1 MKAQLSQT
9 LAWTYV
15 TLIAILIAGA
25 VYVDLS
31 TRPEGDL
38 LAPLEPVF
46 YVIPLAFAFV
56 GALIISRQPG
66 NRIGLLMMGPSASMF
81 VVVDAYLRP
90 FVNGYAPLPETP
102 SPVFLLIL
110 WFSNWNWTLLIF
122 PLMYIMALFPNGRP
136 LSRRWG
142 WLSGIG
148 YLLAG
153 VLIFFSTFSESLSS
167 GSGNADWSYPNP
179 VGFIPAEW
187 IAESAIIPFIAL
199 MPVWVVLSA
208 VSLFVRFRR
217 ARGMEREQIKWLF
230 YAGVVFALSY
240 VPSFILS
247 DFSEDYN
254 IWNLLWGVGMLTFPA
269 AIGIAILRY
278 RLWDIDILIR
288 RTLQYSILTG
298 VLGLVYFGGV
308 TVLQSLFSTIS
319 GQESPAA
326 LVISTLG
333 IAALF
338 NPLRRR
344 TQDFIDRRFYRRK
357 YNAEKVLAD
366 FAAITRQGAD
376 LEQLA
381 GHLNVTLQETL
392 QPDQIGLWLKS
403 AHRTQQIT
411 QEQEK

>member
-1 MKAQLSQT
+1 
-9 LAWTYV
+9 
-15 TLIAILIAGA
+15 
-25 VYVDLS
+25 
-31 TRPEGDL
+31 
-38 LAPLEPVF
+38 
-46 YVIPLAFAFV
+46 
-56 GALIISRQPG
+56 
-66 NRIGLLMMGPSASMF
+66 
-81 VVVDAYLRP
+81 
-90 FVNGYAPLPETP
+90 
-102 SPVFLLIL
+102 
-110 WFSNWNWTLLIF
+110 
-122 PLMYIMALFPNGRP
+122 
-136 LSRRWG
+136 
-142 WLSGIG
+142 
-148 YLLAG
+148 
-153 VLIFFSTFSESLSS
+153 
-167 GSGNADWSYPNP
+167 
-179 VGFIPAEW
+179 
-187 IAESAIIPFIAL
+187 